1 MSNVNPYGA
10 STGAPAH
17 VQQQPAGGYGG
28 SAQPDDMMA
37 FFSEL
42 DEIKRQLVQFSDN
55 IDRVESLH
63 KRSLAEVAGEN
74 EEWTQQQIDK
84 VGQETRGLGDSL
96 KARIKKL
103 EKQAARDNTKRPQVE
118 NIKKSFME
126 KIQHY
131 QAVENTYRQR
141 YREVAERQ
149 YRIVR
154 PDATDSEVHE
164 AIEDSHGEQIFSQ
177 AFMSSNR
184 RGEARTALTE
194 VQNRHREIQKIEKTM
209 GELAQ
214 LFRDMEVLVAEQE
227 EPIRHIDQQATAVQ
241 QDIEGGVAHTQKA
254 IFSARAARKK
264 KWWCVLIIFIVVL
277 VLALA
282 LGLHFGL
289 NN

>member
-1 MSNVNPYGA
+1 MANVNPYASNGA
-10 STGAPAH
+10 TA
-17 VQQQPAGGYGG
+17 VQQNGGYASG
-28 SAQPDDMMA
+28 AQPDDMMA
-37 FFSEL
+37 FFTEL

-55 IDRVESLH
+55 IDRIEGLH

-84 VGQETRGLGDSL
+84 VGQETRALGDSL
-96 KARIKKL
+96 RDRIKKL
-103 EKQAARDNTKRPQVE
+103 EKQSLRDNTKRPQVE

-131 QAVENTYRQR
+131 QAVENAFRQR

-154 PDATDSEVHE
+154 PDATDAEVKE

-227 EPIRHIDQQATAVQ
+227 EPIRHIDEQATTVQ
-241 QDIEGGVAHTQKA
+241 QDIEHGVAHTQKA
-254 IFSARAARKK
+254 IISARAARKK
-264 KWWCVLIIFIVVL
+264 KWWCVLIVFIICAIIAIVL
-277 VLALA
+277 GV
-282 LGLHFGL
+282 HFGK
-289 NN
+289 